1 MPIVTQ
7 DLPRPNLPPHTH
19 SQIKQISS
27 LVHFP
32 SIRSRAVRGPLE
44 CGLKLC
50 GQYDCLELFVP
61 TMGGNACLPK
71 DTEWHLSSLAEG
83 GLTSCRQPWL
93 LRKMYTA
100 IYWA

>member
-7 DLPRPNLPPHTH
+7 DLPLPTSPP
-19 SQIKQISS
+19 IKQISS

-50 GQYDCLELFVP
+50 GQYNCLELFVP

-83 GLTSCRQPWL
+83 GGLTSCRQPRL